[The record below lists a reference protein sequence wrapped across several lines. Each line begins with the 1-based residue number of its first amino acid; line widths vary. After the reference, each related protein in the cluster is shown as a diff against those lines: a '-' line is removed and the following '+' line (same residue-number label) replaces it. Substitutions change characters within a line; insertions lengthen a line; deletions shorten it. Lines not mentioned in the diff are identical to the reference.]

1 MLPGMAEAGHPIR
14 KVLVPVDLGRRG
26 SAFCSYAIALAKQL
40 AGEILFFS
48 VIDSPTMLYLIES
61 RPSHTGEE
69 GFRDNLVADAQ
80 VLLKRLVDLA
90 AESGVRATG
99 HAVVSERVDREVTRE
114 ASERSVD
121 LIIVDAEAHSRLWR
135 LLFGASAEEI
145 LHRAPCPV
153 LSFKQRSKEK

>member
-1 MLPGMAEAGHPIR
+1 MAELGQPIR
-14 KVLVPVDLGRRG
+14 KILVPVDLGRRD
-26 SAFCSYAIALAKQL
+26 SALRTYAIALAKQL
-40 AGEILFFS
+40 GGEILFFA
-48 VIDSPTMLYLIES
+48 VIDSPTMLHLIES

-69 GFRDNLVADAQ
+69 GFRDNVVADAK

-114 ASERSVD
+114 AAERDAD
-121 LIIVDAEAHSRLWR
+121 LIIVDAEAHSTLWR

-153 LSFKQRSKEK
+153 LSFKQSAKEK